1 MQSLDLE
8 PGQRK
13 AVQVGVTVI
22 RKPGQADTYEL
33 RAADL
38 FYVGKNDDRRASL
51 RVGLKPYAE
60 VLETSRPGD
69 YVTVFSAIGGFAS
82 LSLSLLGVAVGAIST
97 ALASGG
103 DLGGMGVLAS

>member
-1 MQSLDLE
+1 
-8 PGQRK
+8 
-13 AVQVGVTVI
+13 VQIGVTVT
-22 RKPGQADTYEL
+22 REAGKPDAYEL

-69 YVTVFSAIGGFAS
+69 LVTVFSAVGGFAS
-82 LSLSLLGVAVGAIST
+82 LSLSLLGVFVAGISSAMYGFGT
-97 ALASGG
+97 NASSG
-103 DLGGMGVLAS
+103 DDGFSIMG

>member
-1 MQSLDLE
+1 MQI
-8 PGQRK
+8 
-13 AVQVGVTVI
+13 GVTVI
-22 RKPGQADTYEL
+22 RESRGAKDAYEL

-69 YVTVFSAIGGFAS
+69 FVTVFSAIGGFAS
-82 LSLSLLGVAVGAIST
+82 LSLSLLGMAVGAISSVLVSGDDLG
-97 ALASGG
+97 AGGILAS
-103 DLGGMGVLAS
+103 